1 MSETHTWRTPSAHS
15 IDLDPNV
22 AAQLTVACEGF
33 LAELQDM
40 AGNLNRLTALDC
52 FGTLQSGKDMAG
64 KFAQKA
70 TGGAD
75 SLEKSLLSHALVIT
89 EMRAPGS
96 RRVGVHHCP
105 ADLHGRCYLYSTIQD
120 WYQQHCY
127 LG

>member
-1 MSETHTWRTPSAHS
+1 MSETHTSRTPSAHS

-22 AAQLTVACEGF
+22 AAQLAVACEGGL

-89 EMRAPGS
+89 EMR
-96 RRVGVHHCP
+96 
-105 ADLHGRCYLYSTIQD
+105 DFF
-120 WYQQHCY
+120 QQCVDRY
-127 LG
+127 GEVDDSNASALASVDTPPR

>member
-22 AAQLTVACEGF
+22 AAQ

-89 EMRAPGS
+89 EMR
-96 RRVGVHHCP
+96 
-105 ADLHGRCYLYSTIQD
+105 DFF
-120 WYQQHCY
+120 QQCVDRY
-127 LG
+127 GEVDDSNVSALASVETPR

>member
-22 AAQLTVACEGF
+22 AAQLAVACEGF

-70 TGGAD
+70 TGDAD

-89 EMRAPGS
+89 EMRDFFQQCVDRYGEVEGS
-96 RRVGVHHCP
+96 NASALASVDTPR
-105 ADLHGRCYLYSTIQD
+105 
-120 WYQQHCY
+120 
-127 LG
+127 